1 MRFAAPFPWWMVCLL
16 VVGAGAVAAYAYA
29 GLLNPLSL
37 RRRGVLMGLRF
48 VALALLLLGL
58 AQPVRLEPLP
68 PADTV
73 LPILVDR
80 SRSMALRDAD
90 GASRL
95 EAAVAL
101 IRDRI
106 GPSLADRVQV
116 EVWGFGDSV
125 SQTDLES
132 VRPEAGRSDVMGAID
147 AVRAHYADRRVAGLV
162 VVSDGGDTGDG
173 VGEVPP
179 GPPVYAVGVGAPT
192 IVRDR
197 ELLDVTLDQA
207 AARESVVELGIAAVS
222 HGFGTEPFEIRVL
235 ANGQPSRVIRVTPPR
250 DGAVIREV
258 VSVSPDPDEPT
269 VYTVEIPLDPTEFVP
284 ENNLRTVLAAPPGRP
299 RRLLLVEGAPGH
311 EHAFLK
317 RVLSADTGLAVDAAI
332 HKGQNDRGERTFYIQ
347 GAAGGVAAL
356 AEGYP
361 TSREALFA
369 YDAVILANVDPSS
382 LRPSQVEM
390 TTAFVSERGGGL
402 LMMGARSFDGR
413 GLRRTTL
420 DRLLPLE
427 SAQRADGAPRVAG
440 GPSRPHRVS
449 PTEDGAAHP
458 VMRLADSVAET
469 RRRWEVAPPFGH
481 VVTLGRPRPGTTV
494 LATAQDEGARDV
506 PLVAIQ
512 RFGRG
517 RTMVFT
523 GEASWRWKM
532 LAPSNDDLYDRFWRQ
547 TARWL
552 AADAPDPVSLRSVG
566 GRSEG
571 DPLRF
576 DVSVAD
582 SAFSPV
588 LDATVRMR
596 IRDPQG
602 DVTEPLAT
610 PVAGQPGRYA
620 MEVPSRGRGVYQVTA
635 TAGRDAVELGRAGLS
650 VLVGGADLELTD
662 PRRHD
667 AVLQR
672 LADATGGRFLLA
684 DDLDTLAATLGDAVA
699 DAAPTTE
706 YDLWHTVWAFV
717 LVLGVVSTEWVLRR
731 QWGLR

>member
-1 MRFAAPFPWWMVCLL
+1 
-16 VVGAGAVAAYAYA
+16 
-29 GLLNPLSL
+29 
-37 RRRGVLMGLRF
+37 
-48 VALALLLLGL
+48 
-58 AQPVRLEPLP
+58 
-68 PADTV
+68 
-73 LPILVDR
+73 
-80 SRSMALRDAD
+80 
-90 GASRL
+90 
-95 EAAVAL
+95 
-101 IRDRI
+101 
-106 GPSLADRVQV
+106 
-116 EVWGFGDSV
+116 
-125 SQTDLES
+125 
-132 VRPEAGRSDVMGAID
+132 
-147 AVRAHYADRRVAGLV
+147 
-162 VVSDGGDTGDG
+162 
-173 VGEVPP
+173 
-179 GPPVYAVGVGAPT
+179 
-192 IVRDR
+192 
-197 ELLDVTLDQA
+197 
-207 AARESVVELGIAAVS
+207 
-222 HGFGTEPFEIRVL
+222 
-235 ANGQPSRVIRVTPPR
+235 
-250 DGAVIREV
+250 
-258 VSVSPDPDEPT
+258 
-269 VYTVEIPLDPTEFVP
+269 
-284 ENNLRTVLAAPPGRP
+284 
-299 RRLLLVEGAPGH
+299 
-311 EHAFLK
+311 
-317 RVLSADTGLAVDAAI
+317 
-332 HKGQNDRGERTFYIQ
+332 
-347 GAAGGVAAL
+347 VAAL

-427 SAQRADGAPRVAG
+427 SAQRANGDPRVAG
-440 GPSRPHRVS
+440 GPSMPHRVS

-469 RRRWEVAPPFGH
+469 RRRWEAAPPLGH

-494 LATAQDEGARDV
+494 LATAQDEGTRDI

-512 RFGRG
+512 RLGRG

-552 AADAPDPVSLRSVG
+552 TADAPDPVSLRSVG
-566 GRSEG
+566 GPSEG

-620 MEVPSRGRGVYQVTA
+620 VEVPSRGRGVYQVTA

-650 VLVGGADLELTD
+650 VLVGGTDLELTD

-672 LADATGGRFLLA
+672 LADATGGRFFLA
-684 DDLDTLAATLGDAVA
+684 DDVDTLAATLGAAVA
-699 DAAPTTE
+699 DATPTTE